1 MSAEEK
7 EGGRKREREKT
18 DEMEKSS
25 SELFALLQNLP
36 SVCSLV
42 SINRA
47 FDMQVG
53 DGHFQFFQE
62 GKPLRPGIRKEQHG
76 NGYTAKKK
84 EHTGCFLSVFY
95 GKRSRF

>member
-7 EGGRKREREKT
+7 EGGRKRKGEKI

-36 SVCSLV
+36 SVRSLV
-42 SINRA
+42 SIKRA

-53 DGHFQFFQE
+53 DGHFRLFQE
-62 GKPLRPGIRKEQHG
+62 GRPLRPGIRKEQHR

-84 EHTGCFLSVFY
+84 EHTGRFLSVFR
-95 GKRSRF
+95 GKRSRI